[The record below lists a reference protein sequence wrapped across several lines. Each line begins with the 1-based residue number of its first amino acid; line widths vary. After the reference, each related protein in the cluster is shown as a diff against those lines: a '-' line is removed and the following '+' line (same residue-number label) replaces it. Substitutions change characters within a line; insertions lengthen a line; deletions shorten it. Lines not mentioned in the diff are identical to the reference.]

1 MEKAFNYVTV
11 KDIYIAIA
19 VSFLLVQRLGLVACP
34 VKRLIEDEL
43 ALFGSG
49 AEPSPAQD
57 AGRSFSF
64 SPRYSPN
71 TVATVNTLRD
81 TSTSPNSSCM
91 F

>member
-1 MEKAFNYVTV
+1 MEKGFNYVSLKHIV
-11 KDIYIAIA
+11 IVAL
-19 VSFLLVQRLGLVACP
+19 VLLVQRLGLVACP
-34 VKRLIEDEL
+34 AKRLIGDEL

-49 AEPSPAQD
+49 AEPSPVLD

-71 TVATVNTLRD
+71 TVATVNTLQD